1 MGLALVYVHKCID
14 TTQPIALAFATVLF
28 EWDATKNRRNKQ
40 KHKISFE
47 LASEVFFDPFCLT
60 IPDESSASEERYWTL
75 GRIPDSLTL
84 VVVHTFSY
92 RSGEEI
98 VRIISARK
106 ATPRERRF
114 YEESG
119 W

>member
-1 MGLALVYVHKCID
+1 MSIHKCID
-14 TTQPIALAFATVLF
+14 TLQTIALAFATVLF
-28 EWDATKNRRNKQ
+28 EWDAAKNRRNKQ

-47 LASEVFFDPFCLT
+47 LAREVFLDPFCLT
-60 IPDESSASEERYWTL
+60 IPDESSASEKRYWTI
-75 GRIPDSLTL
+75 GRIPDSLIL
-84 VVVHTFSY
+84 VVVHTFGY

-114 YEESG
+114 YEESD